1 MMTLAQN
8 YAQIFKRD
16 CFTFKQLK
24 EQLSTEEIEQIKIE
38 YKTVWQAWKE
48 LHLTIYSQFEK
59 TFERPK
65 IESWTNGWN
74 LRNHF
79 WAAYRLKDAP
89 KSNACLGVLINRK
102 QLQIYLMFQH
112 YKSEQRV
119 GLATDYNQLLQQI
132 PTWSQT
138 VDCRHYQIWPQQEHE
153 LDDHLPLST
162 YLNTPVLQEQLEK
175 EIIDTS
181 FQLGKVYYHDVPTEE
196 IEQVITK
203 ALRELLPLLQACK

>member
-1 MMTLAQN
+1 MTLPPN
-8 YAQIFKRD
+8 YARIFARD

-24 EQLSTEEIEQIKIE
+24 EQLSPEEINLIKEQ
-38 YKTVWQAWKE
+38 YKSVWQAWKQ
-48 LHLTIYSQFEK
+48 LHLTIYSQFEH

-79 WAAYRLKDAP
+79 WAAYRLKGAP
-89 KSNACLGVLINRK
+89 SSNACLGVLINRK

-112 YKSEQRV
+112 YKSEQRL

-138 VDCRHYQIWPQQEHE
+138 IDLTHYQIWPQQEHE
-153 LDDHLPLST
+153 LTEHLKLKQ
-162 YLNTPVLQEQLEK
+162 YLNSANLQEKLQA
-175 EIIDTS
+175 EITNTS
-181 FQLGKVYYHDVPTEE
+181 FQVGKVYKHDLPTEK
-196 IEQVITK
+196 IEQAVVN
-203 ALRELLPLLQACK
+203 ALSELLPLLQACP

>member
-1 MMTLAQN
+1 MTLPQN
-8 YAQIFKRD
+8 YAQIFERD

-24 EQLSTEEIEQIKIE
+24 EQLSPEEIESIKE
-38 YKTVWQAWKE
+38 QYKTVWQTWKE
-48 LHLTIYSQFEK
+48 LHLTIYSQLEN

-89 KSNACLGVLINRK
+89 QSNACLGVLINRK
-102 QLQIYLMFQH
+102 QLQIYFMFQH
-112 YKSEQRV
+112 YKSEQRL

-138 VDCRHYQIWPQQEHE
+138 VDLAHYQIWPQQEHE
-153 LDDHLPLST
+153 LTDHLKLST
-162 YLNTPVLQEQLEK
+162 YLTSPDLQKKLQD
-175 EIIDTS
+175 EIARTS
-181 FQLGKVYYHDVPTEE
+181 FQLGKVYFHDVPTEE
-196 IEQVITK
+196 IESVVIQ
-203 ALRELLPLLQACK
+203 ALVELLPLLQASQ